1 MRFNFTRHLGVL
13 IGLIW
18 IGVGTVIGA
27 PAAKVPAAGSLGELR
42 AQLEAHLAEPRF
54 AGALWGVKVA
64 SLESGSVL
72 FESQANR
79 LMSPASNSKLY
90 AGALALDHFG
100 GDYRIVTPILA
111 TKTPDANGTVAGDL
125 IVSGR
130 GDPSW
135 KARPRRGDFWATFEP
150 FVAAIKQAGV
160 RRIDGDIVADTTY
173 FRAPAYGSG
182 WVIDD
187 LNDDYGAELSAITL
201 EENYVDL
208 RVRPAA
214 VPGRA
219 CEFELMHPLSGL
231 VIHNRTTTVAKGGA
245 RTVHARRELG
255 GNVVY
260 VFGEL
265 PVEGIDEMLDLTVP
279 RPATWFA
286 RALKAALIRSGV
298 QVEGNGRSVHWPEA
312 SPVTHSAIKLGE
324 IKSPP
329 MRELVTAFMKPSQ
342 NLETDLIFAH
352 VGEAQRSPDA
362 PAWRTSEQCALIAL
376 RDFLRRNE
384 LVADDVRFD
393 EGSGLSRNNL
403 TSANATVALLTFM
416 ARHREAKTYFDSLP
430 IAGVDGTIRRRMR
443 DTAAEGNVRAKT
455 GTLRWANALSGYVTS
470 AAGERLVF
478 SVMLNRAIVPAGRL
492 ARDDVDA
499 IAIMLARLE
508 ARSESNAKKINSEAR
523 KPGTE

>member
-1 MRFNFTRHLGVL
+1 MRFKFIRLFG
-13 IGLIW
+13 GLC
-18 IGVGTVIGA
+18 GAVIVNVTA
-27 PAAKVPAAGSLGELR
+27 VVAATAPPAAPIKSLADLR
-42 AQLEAHLAEPRF
+42 SQLDAHLAEPRF
-54 AGALWGVKVA
+54 DGALWGVKVV
-64 SLESGSVL
+64 SLESGAVL
-72 FESQANR
+72 FESNASR

-100 GDYRIVTPILA
+100 GDYRIVTPLLA
-111 TKTPDANGTVAGDL
+111 STPPNPDGTLDGDL

-135 KARPRRGDFWATFEP
+135 KARPRRGDFWATFDP

-160 RRIDGDIVADTTY
+160 RRITGDVVADTTY
-173 FRAPAYGSG
+173 FRQPGYGAG

-187 LNDDYGAELSAITL
+187 LNDDYGAEISAITL

-214 VPGRA
+214 VAGRA
-219 CEFELMHPLSGL
+219 CEFELMHPCTDL
-231 VIHNRTTTVAKGGA
+231 VFRNRTVTVEKGGA
-245 RTVHARRELG
+245 RTLHARRELG
-255 GNVVY
+255 GNVVH

-265 PVEGIDEMLDLTVP
+265 PVGGIDEMLDVTVP
-279 RPATWFA
+279 RPAAWFA
-286 RALKAALIRSGV
+286 ACLKAALIRAGV
-298 QVEGNGRSVHWPEA
+298 PVEGKVRSVHWPDA
-312 SPVTHSAIKLGE
+312 SPVTHRAVKLGE
-324 IKSPP
+324 ITSPSL
-329 MRELVTAFMKPSQ
+329 REMVTAFMKPSQ

-352 VGEAQRSPDA
+352 VGEAVRAPDG
-362 PAWRTSEQCALIAL
+362 PAWRTSEQCALLAL
-376 RDFLRRNE
+376 RDFFRRNT

-416 ARHREAKTYFDSLP
+416 SQHREAKTYFDSLP

-443 DTAAEGNVRAKT
+443 ETAAEGNVRAKT

-478 SVMLNRAIVPAGRL
+478 SVMLNRNVVPVGRF

-508 ARSESNAKKINSEAR
+508 GRSDAGGNNSKAR

>member
-1 MRFNFTRHLGVL
+1 MRFKFTRSTGFLFGAVVAL
-13 IGLIW
+13 ASA
-18 IGVGTVIGA
+18 VVAA
-27 PAAKVPAAGSLGELR
+27 PAPRAPAIKSLSDLR
-42 AQLEAHLAEPRF
+42 SQLDAHLAEPRF
-54 AGALWGVKVA
+54 DGALWGVKVV

-72 FESQANR
+72 FESHANR

-111 TKTPDANGTVAGDL
+111 TAAPDTTGALTGDL

-160 RRIDGDIVADTTY
+160 RQVSGDVVADTTY
-173 FRAPAYGSG
+173 YRMPAYGAG

-187 LNDDYGAELSAITL
+187 LNDDYGAEISAITL
-201 EENYVDL
+201 EENYIDL
-208 RVRPAA
+208 RVRPSA
-214 VPGRA
+214 VAGRA
-219 CEFELMHPLSGL
+219 CEFELMHPFTGL
-231 VIHNRTTTVAKGGA
+231 VFRNHTITVEPGGA
-245 RTVHARRELG
+245 RTIHLRRELG
-255 GNVVY
+255 GNVVH

-265 PVEGIDEMLDLTVP
+265 PVGGVDEMLDVPVP
-279 RPATWFA
+279 RPANWFA
-286 RALKAALIRSGV
+286 ACLKAALIRAGV
-298 QVEGNGRSVHWPEA
+298 SVEGKSRSVHWPEA
-312 SPVTHSAIKLGE
+312 SPVTHRAVKLGE
-324 IKSPP
+324 ITSPP
-329 MRELVTAFMKPSQ
+329 LRELVTAFMKPSQ

-352 VGEAQRSPDA
+352 VGEATRGPDT
-362 PAWRTSEQCALIAL
+362 PAWRTSEQCALLAL
-376 RDFLRRNE
+376 RDFLRRNA

-416 ARHREAKTYFDSLP
+416 SQHREANAYFDSLP

-443 DTAAEGNVRAKT
+443 ETAAEGNVRAKT

-478 SVMLNRAIVPAGRL
+478 SVMLNRNIVPAGRF

-508 ARSESNAKKINSEAR
+508 SRSESSQQNPKTR
-523 KPGTE
+523 KPGTD